1 MRITPYYEQKG
12 IKNPYYV
19 LSPTVVNGAIS
30 ALKKQ
35 GDEYKNVKATDILFR
50 NVEPN
55 QLNGSIIYKATSASG
70 KVFQITDKQK
80 KDLPFGVAT
89 TAQKI
94 HVQSHYGMTSRK
106 NATAS
111 SNVNEFLSVYFLIQP
126 SMEPNQLI
134 DYVSQ
139 QKGNTGVIKG
149 EGTPVSFPQLADLLE
164 EDETP
169 ERDINIGL
177 NNAKA
182 IQGDIKGRSIKTVYW
197 VPKNKPRNVNP
208 TNPSDTV
215 IEFDDGF
222 LQGYSNKIAS
232 GTDKTPKFNTNV
244 NAYYK
249 EMGDVSQLMNVQKII
264 NDAFFETKESVTGTN
279 SKEALDFYYENEFDN
294 EAYTE
299 TGSQKTFGEL
309 SEFFRLDGL
318 SFNQQDFYYPF
329 RNKFIRKFADY
340 LKDPTNMVYF
350 LRTLYK
356 LTYGDPTQ
364 SFTPCPYK
372 LLIGT
377 PMGASQLKNVSSDE
391 ALKELL
397 FNDDPRRITNIKDT
411 YNGVTQSWEMKFDFL
426 NGKPKSV
433 TLPITART
441 RFGGLQGK
449 AFFLSSS
456 GVKISK

>member
-1 MRITPYYEQKG
+1 MRITPYYEAKG
-12 IKNPYYV
+12 VKNPYYV
-19 LSPTVVNGAIS
+19 LAPTVVNGVVRE
-30 ALKKQ
+30 LKKI
-35 GDEYKNVKATDILFR
+35 DEYKKITNNDLLFR

-55 QLNGSIIYKATSASG
+55 QLNGSIIYRATSSSG
-70 KVFQITDKQK
+70 KIFQITDKQK

-94 HVQSHYGMTSRK
+94 HVTGHYGMVSRK

-111 SNVNEFLSVYFLIQP
+111 SNVNEFLSVYFLVQP
-126 SMEPNQLI
+126 PMNPDKLV

-139 QKGNTGVIKG
+139 QKGNTGVLKG
-149 EGTPVSFPQLADLLE
+149 EGTPVTFPQLADLLE

-197 VPKNKPRNVNP
+197 VPKQKPKNVNP

-232 GTDKTPKFNTNV
+232 GTDKTPKFNTNI
-244 NAYYK
+244 NAYYR
-249 EMGDVSQLMNVQKII
+249 ELGDFSQLMNVQKLI
-264 NDAFFETKESVTGTN
+264 NDAFFETKENVKGKN
-279 SKEALDFYYENEFDN
+279 AKEALDFYYENEFDN

-299 TGSQKTFGEL
+299 TGSSKNFGEL
-309 SEFFRLDGL
+309 AEFFRLDGL
-318 SFNQQDFYYPF
+318 SFNQKDFYYPF
-329 RNKFIRKFADY
+329 RNTFIKKFAEY
-340 LKDPTNMVYF
+340 LKDSKNMVYF

-364 SFTPCPYK
+364 TFTPCPYK

-377 PMGASQLKNVSSDE
+377 PMGASTLKNVSSDE

-397 FNDDPRRITNIKDT
+397 YNEDADRITNIKDT
-411 YNGVTQSWEMKFDFL
+411 YDGVSQGWNMTFKFL
-426 NGKPKSV
+426 NGKPKDV
-433 TLPITART
+433 TLPIVART

-456 GVKISK
+456 GVQISK

>member
-12 IKNPYYV
+12 IKNPFYV
-19 LSPTVVNGAIS
+19 LSPSVVNGAVRE
-30 ALKKQ
+30 LKKQ
-35 GDEYKNVKATDILFR
+35 GDEYKNIKGTDILFKC
-50 NVEPN
+50 VEPN
-55 QLNGSIIYKATSASG
+55 QLNGSIIYKATTSSS
-70 KVFQITDKQK
+70 KIFQITDKSK
-80 KDLPFGVAT
+80 NDIPFGVAT

-94 HVQSHYGMTSRK
+94 HVTGHYGMTSRK

-111 SNVNEFLSVYFLIQP
+111 SNVNEFLSVYFLVQP
-126 SMEPNQLI
+126 PMKPDELV

-139 QKGNTGVIKG
+139 QKGSTGVLKG
-149 EGTPVSFPQLADLLE
+149 EGTPVTFPQLADLLE

-169 ERDINIGL
+169 DRDINIGL

-197 VPKNKPRNVNP
+197 VPKKKPKNVNP

-215 IEFDDGF
+215 VEFNDGF

-244 NAYYK
+244 NAFYK
-249 EMGDVSQLMNVQKII
+249 EMGNLSQQMNVQKLI
-264 NDAFFETKESVTGTN
+264 NDAFFETKEEVKGEN
-279 SKEALDFYYENEFDN
+279 AKEALDFYYENEFEN
-294 EAYTE
+294 EGYTE
-299 TGSQKTFGEL
+299 TGSQKNFGEL

-318 SFNQQDFYYPF
+318 DFNRKDFYYPF

-340 LKDPTNMVYF
+340 LKNPVNMVYF
-350 LRTLYK
+350 LRTMYK
-356 LTYGDPTQ
+356 LTYGDPTM

-377 PMGASQLKNVSSDE
+377 PSGTSTLKNVSSDE
-391 ALKELL
+391 SLKELL
-397 FNDDPRRITNIKDT
+397 FNEDADRITDITDN
-411 YNGVTQSWEMKFDFL
+411 YNDVTQGWDMTFKFL
-426 NGKPKSV
+426 NGKTKDV
-433 TLPITART
+433 TLPIVART

-456 GVKISK
+456 GVKIK

>member
-1 MRITPYYEQKG
+1 MRITPYYEAKG
-12 IKNPYYV
+12 VKNPYYV
-19 LSPTVVNGAIS
+19 LAPTVVNGVVRE
-30 ALKKQ
+30 LKKIKA
-35 GDEYKNVKATDILFR
+35 YKNITNNDLLFR

-55 QLNGSIIYKATSASG
+55 QLSGSIIYRATSSSG
-70 KVFQITDKQK
+70 KIFQITDKQK

-94 HVQSHYGMTSRK
+94 HVTGHYGMVSRK

-111 SNVNEFLSVYFLIQP
+111 SNVNEFLSVYFLVQP
-126 SMEPNQLI
+126 LMTPDKLV

-139 QKGNTGVIKG
+139 QKGNTGVLKG
-149 EGTPVSFPQLADLLE
+149 EGTPVTFSQLADLLE

-182 IQGDIKGRSIKTVYW
+182 IQSDIKGRSIKRVYW
-197 VPKNKPRNVNP
+197 VPKQKPKNVNP

-232 GTDKTPKFNTNV
+232 GTDKTPKFNTNI
-244 NAYYK
+244 NAYYR
-249 EMGDVSQLMNVQKII
+249 ELGDFSQLMNVQKLI
-264 NDAFFETKESVTGTN
+264 NDAFFETKENVKGKN
-279 SKEALDFYYENEFDN
+279 AKEALDFYYENEFDN

-299 TGSQKTFGEL
+299 TGSSKNFGEL
-309 SEFFRLDGL
+309 AEFFRLDGL
-318 SFNQQDFYYPF
+318 SFNQKDFYYPF
-329 RNKFIRKFADY
+329 RNTFIKKFAEY
-340 LKDPTNMVYF
+340 LKDSKNMVYF

-364 SFTPCPYK
+364 TFTPCPYK

-377 PMGASQLKNVSSDE
+377 PMGASTLKNVSSDE

-397 FNDDPRRITNIKDT
+397 YNEDDDRIINIKDT
-411 YNGVTQSWEMKFDFL
+411 YDGVSQGWNMTFKFL
-426 NGKPKSV
+426 NGKPKDV
-433 TLPITART
+433 TLPIVART

-456 GVKISK
+456 GVQISK

>member
-1 MRITPYYEQKG
+1 MRITPYYESKG
-12 IKNPYYV
+12 VKNPYYV
-19 LSPTVVNGAIS
+19 LAPTVVNGVVRE
-30 ALKKQ
+30 LKKI
-35 GDEYKNVKATDILFR
+35 EAYKKITNNDLLFR

-55 QLNGSIIYKATSASG
+55 QLTGSIIYRATSSSS
-70 KVFQITDKQK
+70 KIFQITDKQK

-94 HVQSHYGMTSRK
+94 HVTGHYGMVSRK

-111 SNVNEFLSVYFLIQP
+111 SNVNEFLSVYFLVQP
-126 SMEPNQLI
+126 PMNPDKLV

-139 QKGNTGVIKG
+139 QKGNTGVLKG
-149 EGTPVSFPQLADLLE
+149 EGTPVTFPQLADLLE

-197 VPKNKPRNVNP
+197 VPKQKPKNVNP

-232 GTDKTPKFNTNV
+232 GTDKTPKFNTNI
-244 NAYYK
+244 NAYYR
-249 EMGDVSQLMNVQKII
+249 ELGDFSQLMNVQKLI
-264 NDAFFETKESVTGTN
+264 NDAFFETKENVKGKN
-279 SKEALDFYYENEFDN
+279 AKEALDFYYENEFDN

-299 TGSQKTFGEL
+299 TGSSKNFGEL
-309 SEFFRLDGL
+309 AEFFRLDGL
-318 SFNQQDFYYPF
+318 SFNQKDFYYPF
-329 RNKFIRKFADY
+329 RNTFIKKFAEY
-340 LKDPTNMVYF
+340 LKDSKNMVYF

-364 SFTPCPYK
+364 TFTPCPYK

-377 PMGASQLKNVSSDE
+377 PMGASTLKNVSSDE

-397 FNDDPRRITNIKDT
+397 YNEDDDRIINIKDT
-411 YNGVTQSWEMKFDFL
+411 YDGVSQGWNMTFKFL
-426 NGKPKSV
+426 NGKPKDV
-433 TLPITART
+433 TLPIVART

-456 GVKISK
+456 GVQISK